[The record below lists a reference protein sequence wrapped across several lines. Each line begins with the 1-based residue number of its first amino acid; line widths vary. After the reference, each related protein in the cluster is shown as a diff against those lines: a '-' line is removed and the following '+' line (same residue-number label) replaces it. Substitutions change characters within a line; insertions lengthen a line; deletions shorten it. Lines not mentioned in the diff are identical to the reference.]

1 MIKILII
8 ASIILFIL
16 WLFTELFKKKKKN
29 VEKINKKGNSLLY
42 FFILLAILLLVIMVL
57 PRLGLLSTGLL
68 NKLFLP
74 IFSILKNFIPF

>member
-29 VEKINKKGNSLLY
+29 VEKINKKSNSLLY